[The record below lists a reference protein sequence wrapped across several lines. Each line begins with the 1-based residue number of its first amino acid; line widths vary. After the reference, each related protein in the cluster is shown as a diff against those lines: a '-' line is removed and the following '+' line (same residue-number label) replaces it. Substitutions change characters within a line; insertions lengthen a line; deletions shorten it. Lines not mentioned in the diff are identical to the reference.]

1 MKAFAQILAFLGLVA
16 CAVANNDDLNG
27 LDFVYPYDVH
37 IYHFVSQ
44 TKHIEMAY
52 MDVSPPEPIVPK
64 GNIVLLHGK
73 NFCGATWNVTI
84 GILVNDGWRVI
95 IPDQIGFC
103 KSTKIDT
110 YQFSIYQL
118 AFNTNSLLQNL
129 GITNATILGHSMG
142 GMISARYSL
151 MFPDQ
156 VYRLVMVDPL
166 GLENWFALGVPYQAI
181 DVSLQTELAQN
192 YTTLQSYQ
200 QATYYGGTWN
210 ASYAVWVN
218 MLLSVYKG
226 SEGEAFAYDM
236 ALTTDAIFTS
246 PIIQELPNLKMPS
259 LLMVGDLDNT
269 AIGKA
274 WAPAAVKPLL
284 GHYEQLGKTVSAE
297 IPNCTLVEFPGLGHA
312 PMIQA
317 PDEFHAA
324 LLAWLP

>member
-1 MKAFAQILAFLGLVA
+1 
-16 CAVANNDDLNG
+16 
-27 LDFVYPYDVH
+27 
-37 IYHFVSQ
+37 
-44 TKHIEMAY
+44 
-52 MDVSPPEPIVPK
+52 
-64 GNIVLLHGK
+64 
-73 NFCGATWNVTI
+73 
-84 GILVNDGWRVI
+84 
-95 IPDQIGFC
+95 
-103 KSTKIDT
+103 
-110 YQFSIYQL
+110 
-118 AFNTNSLLQNL
+118 
-129 GITNATILGHSMG
+129 
-142 GMISARYSL
+142 
-151 MFPDQ
+151 
-156 VYRLVMVDPL
+156 
-166 GLENWFALGVPYQAI
+166 
-181 DVSLQTELAQN
+181 
-192 YTTLQSYQ
+192 
-200 QATYYGGTWN
+200 
-210 ASYAVWVN
+210 

-226 SEGEAFAYDM
+226 SEGKAFAYDM